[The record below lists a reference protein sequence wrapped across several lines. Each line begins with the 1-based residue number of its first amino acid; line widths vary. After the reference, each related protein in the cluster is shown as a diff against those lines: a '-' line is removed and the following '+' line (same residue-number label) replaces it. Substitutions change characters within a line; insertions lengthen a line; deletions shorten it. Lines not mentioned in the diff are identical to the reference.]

1 MHISTFHYIVVKAES
16 KDLFGGIGL
25 YFKVYLMN
33 KSSKNKDIGRNMT
46 IKCTIAIIAVSI
58 TFK

>member
-1 MHISTFHYIVVKAES
+1 VVKAES

-25 YFKVYLMN
+25 YFKVYLMI

-58 TFK
+58 TIK